1 VFIRLLPFIV
11 TITIA
16 CQSGKIDS
24 PKVRD
29 DKIPRSK
36 FKRFHESPA
45 TLWARHIKKKTR
57 PPGSKEHGRYPYG
70 KENNSIRKK
79 EINTIAVDEWDCP
92 RAGVGKY
99 IPEAVK
105 RNIRSNLAK
114 INSEPV
120 IGNDSLRI
128 VSEVVLFQ
136 GTLSTEAKK
145 RFYDR
150 VK

>member
-1 VFIRLLPFIV
+1 VFVRLLPFIV
-11 TITIA
+11 VITIA

-29 DKIPRSK
+29 DKIHRSK
-36 FKRFHESPA
+36 FKRFQESPA

-57 PPGSKEHGRYPYG
+57 HPGAKEHGRYRYG
-70 KENNSIRKK
+70 KKNNRVSNK
-79 EINTIAVDEWDCP
+79 EINTVAVEEWDCP
-92 RAGVGKY
+92 RPGVGKY

-114 INSEPV
+114 INSELG

-128 VSEVVLFQ
+128 ISEVVLFQ
-136 GTLSTEAKK
+136 GRLSAAAKN
-145 RFYDR
+145 R
-150 VK
+150 